1 MAKYSKK
8 TIIPHKKYE
17 IIAFYYFFN
26 FRASSKQK
34 QLTPMPLSAVKIYL
48 ILNFKSGAYLFE
60 FSFSDDEVGN
70 QNGCA
75 CDKP

>member
-1 MAKYSKK
+1 M
-8 TIIPHKKYE
+8 
-17 IIAFYYFFN
+17 
-26 FRASSKQK
+26 
-34 QLTPMPLSAVKIYL
+34 PMSAIKIYL